1 MSKTMLFRSS
11 PPNRHEILIYCSCSH
26 AAARGKYVFP
36 KKLDWKALVL
46 APDTVLLLHLKCI
59 KKFHWFKR
67 YTYMILRFRQLQNGP
82 DLDSIA

>member
-26 AAARGKYVFP
+26 TTARGKYVFR

-46 APDTVLLLHLKCI
+46 A
-59 KKFHWFKR
+59 
-67 YTYMILRFRQLQNGP
+67 
-82 DLDSIA
+82 LDSVTFVFEMYKEVSLV